1 MTKNDDKALVTLALK
16 TAIKKQDF
24 ERLPDM
30 LPLAKKHNVQKKLL
44 IQGWL
49 LLAEGSLER
58 KDYVNAVLSFNSARS
73 FDLRDKRILARLL
86 DSIDHFYGQFRE
98 VFSWDDLVLLADAL
112 ERLLGFYRINGG
124 PGIDDFVSSASGVL
138 AKVKRHREIA
148 DEKIETAASFKVGQI
163 WDALYSDMT
172 MEEVRSEFARIL
184 APYLRDEIDAK
195 KKKAKRNKKKPP
207 TASTNPTPKPV

>member
-1 MTKNDDKALVTLALK
+1 MAKNDDKALVTLALK

-49 LLAEGSLER
+49 LLAEDSLER
-58 KDYVNAVLSFNSARS
+58 KDYVNAVLSYNSARS

-86 DSIDHFYGQFRE
+86 DSIDQFYGQFRG

-112 ERLLGFYRINGG
+112 ERLVGFYRINGG
-124 PGIDDFVSSASGVL
+124 PGFDDFVISASGVL

-172 MEEVRSEFARIL
+172 VEELKTELARII
-184 APYLRDEIDAK
+184 APTIRDIIQKRSGDK
-195 KKKAKRNKKKPP
+195 KKKRKPP
-207 TASTNPTPKPV
+207 SPPGNKPKD